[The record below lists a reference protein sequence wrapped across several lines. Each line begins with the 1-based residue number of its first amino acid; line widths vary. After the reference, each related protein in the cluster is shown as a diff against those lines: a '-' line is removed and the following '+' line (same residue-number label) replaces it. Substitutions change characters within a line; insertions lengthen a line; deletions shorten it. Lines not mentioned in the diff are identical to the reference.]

1 MSEKKPIKAA
11 TKRTAPAKKSAAKK
25 KTASVKKAVANTS
38 TKTVEQTPSIDTSI
52 QSVIGEM
59 NSQRKSRD
67 KQISA
72 LIEEVRDGF
81 STVSNNSNKLGEE
94 HQKEMTSLYQSL
106 QGAFGQV
113 NDHNIEK
120 EELNLDVFKSLS
132 DSMMNNHKQSLKE
145 ITQQGELQ
153 DKKIEHMNAMLKQ
166 RTGSNRL
173 IAVPGAIIAVVGVF
187 YMFYVVSVME
197 TAMSDMSANMHL
209 IQKDVGNMSGSMGNM
224 RNDTASINT
233 NMHQLNGNMGQ
244 VSKDLNVMTHNVA
257 PAMASMNKI
266 LPW

>member
-1 MSEKKPIKAA
+1 MSEKNP
-11 TKRTAPAKKSAAKK
+11 TETTAKKTPPAKKSPVKK
-25 KTASVKKAVANTS
+25 KTASMKKAVA
-38 TKTVEQTPSIDTSI
+38 KTVEQTPSMDTSI
-52 QSVIGEM
+52 QSVIEEM

-81 STVSNNSNKLGEE
+81 STLSGNSSKLGED

-106 QGAFGQV
+106 QGTFGQIK
-113 NDHNIEK
+113 DHNTEK
-120 EELNLDVFKSLS
+120 EELNLDVFKTLS
-132 DSMMNNHKQSLKE
+132 DSMMNNHEQSLKE

-166 RTGSNRL
+166 RTGRNRL
-173 IAVPGAIIAVVGVF
+173 IAIPGVIIAVVGVF
-187 YMFYVVSVME
+187 YMFYVVTVME

-209 IQKDVGNMSGSMGNM
+209 MQKDVGNMSGNMGNM
-224 RNDTASINT
+224 RNDTASIST
-233 NMHQLNGNMGQ
+233 NMQQLNGNMGQ
-244 VSKDLNVMTHNVA
+244 VSRDLNVMTHNVA
-257 PAMASMNKI
+257 PAMASMNKV